1 MNRKKETYLKTLKQ
15 QSQTTLKLEK
25 LRELSETISVDDLN
39 FLDAERVNFETLA
52 LEAMTL
58 KPKINLSDLKNL
70 QIKTPPSFLFDYEEF
85 SNNFEIVNEFKK
97 IKKILNKIKFFIN
110 EELIE
115 SELMELRSFTTQTL
129 GSENYVSFNEE
140 ERLSL
145 ENIVIELLCPINAKT
160 IKVYF
165 NFNNEKLTSIPE
177 TGDCLLVASITIGY
191 KNGLFSSLL
200 KMMSSGK
207 TFKEAFLEKLKFQ
220 MGETY
225 VRIYKMDKY
234 SFKDYEKRKIPL
246 VLVPNESIA
255 QSLKSKDL
263 GTLGRILK
271 GRPLS
276 DKERILDIIA
286 TLIIKK

>member
-1 MNRKKETYLKTLKQ
+1 MN
-15 QSQTTLKLEK
+15 
-25 LRELSETISVDDLN
+25 
-39 FLDAERVNFETLA
+39 
-52 LEAMTL
+52 L
-58 KPKINLSDLKNL
+58 KPEIKLSDLKRL

-85 SNNFEIVNEFKK
+85 SKNFEIVNEFKK
-97 IKKILNKIKFFIN
+97 IKKTLNKIKFFIN

-115 SELMELRSFTTQTL
+115 SELMELRSFTTKTL
-129 GSENYVSFNEE
+129 GAENSVSFNEE

-145 ENIVIELLCPINAKT
+145 ENIVIELLRSINSKT
-160 IKVYF
+160 VKIYF

-177 TGDCLLVASITIGY
+177 TGNCLLVASITIGY

-225 VRIYKMDKY
+225 VRIYRMDKY

-255 QSLKSKDL
+255 QSLKSKNL
-263 GTLGRILK
+263 ETLCKILN

-286 TLIIKK
+286 SFIKK

>member
-1 MNRKKETYLKTLKQ
+1 LKTLNK
-15 QSQTTLKLEK
+15 QSQATLQLEN
-25 LRELSETISVDDLN
+25 LRKLSETISVDDLD
-39 FLDAERVNFETLA
+39 FLDVERVNFETLA
-52 LEAMTL
+52 LETMNL
-58 KPKINLSDLKNL
+58 KPEIKLSDLKRL

-85 SNNFEIVNEFKK
+85 SKNFEIVNEFKK
-97 IKKILNKIKFFIN
+97 IKKTLNKIKFFIN

-115 SELMELRSFTTQTL
+115 SELMELRSFTTKTL
-129 GSENYVSFNEE
+129 GAENSVSFNEE

-145 ENIVIELLCPINAKT
+145 ENIVIELLRSINSKT
-160 IKVYF
+160 VKIYF

-177 TGDCLLVASITIGY
+177 TGNCLLVASITIGY

-255 QSLKSKDL
+255 QSLKSKNL
-263 GTLGRILK
+263 ETLSKILK

-286 TLIIKK
+286 SFIKK

>member
-1 MNRKKETYLKTLKQ
+1 MKTLNK
-15 QSQTTLKLEK
+15 QSQATLQLEN
-25 LRELSETISVDDLN
+25 LRKLSETISVDDLD
-39 FLDAERVNFETLA
+39 FLDVERVNFETLA
-52 LEAMTL
+52 LETMNL
-58 KPKINLSDLKNL
+58 KPEIKLSDLKRL

-85 SNNFEIVNEFKK
+85 SKNFEIVNEFKK
-97 IKKILNKIKFFIN
+97 IKKTLNKIKFFIN

-115 SELMELRSFTTQTL
+115 SELMELRSFTTKTL
-129 GSENYVSFNEE
+129 GAENSVSFNEE

-145 ENIVIELLCPINAKT
+145 ENIVIELLRSINSKT
-160 IKVYF
+160 VKIYF

-177 TGDCLLVASITIGY
+177 TGNCLLVASITIGY

-255 QSLKSKDL
+255 QSLKSKNL
-263 GTLGRILK
+263 ETLSKILK

-286 TLIIKK
+286 SFIKK

>member
-1 MNRKKETYLKTLKQ
+1 MIQLKKLNQ

-25 LRELSETISVDDLN
+25 LRKLSETISVDDLN
-39 FLDAERVNFETLA
+39 FLDVERVNFETLA
-52 LEAMTL
+52 LETMNL
-58 KPKINLSDLKNL
+58 KPEIKLSDLKRL

-85 SNNFEIVNEFKK
+85 SKDFEIVNEFKK
-97 IKKILNKIKFFIN
+97 IKKTLTRIKFTN
-110 EELIE
+110 DELIE
-115 SELMELRSFTTQTL
+115 SDLMELRSFTTKTL
-129 GSENYVSFNEE
+129 GAENSVSFNEK

-145 ENIVIELLCPINAKT
+145 QNIVIELLRSINSKT
-160 IKVYF
+160 VKIYF
-165 NFNNEKLTSIPE
+165 NFNIEKLTSIPE

-220 MGETY
+220 MEETY
-225 VRIYKMDKY
+225 VRIYRMDKY

-255 QSLKSKDL
+255 QSLKSKNL
-263 GTLGRILK
+263 ETLGKILN

-286 TLIIKK
+286 SFIKK

>member
-1 MNRKKETYLKTLKQ
+1 MKTLNQ

-25 LRELSETISVDDLN
+25 LRALSETISVDDLN
-39 FLDAERVNFETLA
+39 FLEVERVNFETLA
-52 LEAMTL
+52 LEAITL
-58 KPKINLSDLKNL
+58 KPKINLSDLQKL

-97 IKKILNKIKFFIN
+97 IKKTLSRIKFAN

-115 SELMELRSFTTQTL
+115 SDLMELRSFTTQTL
-129 GSENYVSFNEE
+129 GSKNSVSFNEE

-145 ENIVIELLCPINAKT
+145 ENIVIELLRPINAKT

-165 NFNNEKLTSIPE
+165 NFNKEKLTSIPE

>member
-1 MNRKKETYLKTLKQ
+1 MKTLNK
-15 QSQTTLKLEK
+15 QSQATLQLEN
-25 LRELSETISVDDLN
+25 LRKLSETISVDDLD
-39 FLDAERVNFETLA
+39 FLDVERVNFETLA
-52 LEAMTL
+52 LETMNL
-58 KPKINLSDLKNL
+58 KPEIKLSDLKRL

-85 SNNFEIVNEFKK
+85 SKNFEIVNEFKK
-97 IKKILNKIKFFIN
+97 IKKTLNKIKFFIN

-115 SELMELRSFTTQTL
+115 SELMELRSFTTKTL
-129 GSENYVSFNEE
+129 GAENSVSFNEE

-145 ENIVIELLCPINAKT
+145 ENIVIELLRSINSKT
-160 IKVYF
+160 VKIYF

-177 TGDCLLVASITIGY
+177 TGNCLLVASITIGY

-246 VLVPNESIA
+246 VLVPSESIA
-255 QSLKSKDL
+255 QSLKSKNL
-263 GTLGRILK
+263 ETLSKILK

-286 TLIIKK
+286 SFIKK

>member
-1 MNRKKETYLKTLKQ
+1 MKTLNK
-15 QSQTTLKLEK
+15 QSQATLQLEN
-25 LRELSETISVDDLN
+25 LRKLSETISVDDLD
-39 FLDAERVNFETLA
+39 FLDVERVNFETLA
-52 LEAMTL
+52 LETMNL
-58 KPKINLSDLKNL
+58 KPEIKLSDLKRL

-85 SNNFEIVNEFKK
+85 SKNFEIVNEFKK
-97 IKKILNKIKFFIN
+97 IKKTLNKIKFFIN

-115 SELMELRSFTTQTL
+115 SELMELRSFTTKIL
-129 GSENYVSFNEE
+129 GAENSVSFNEE

-145 ENIVIELLCPINAKT
+145 ENIVIELLRSINSKT
-160 IKVYF
+160 VKIYF

-177 TGDCLLVASITIGY
+177 TGNCLLVASITIGY

-255 QSLKSKDL
+255 QSLKSKNL
-263 GTLGRILK
+263 ETLSKILK

-286 TLIIKK
+286 SFIKK